1 MSFGIKVVK
10 GMRDLLPDDV
20 TAWQYLEE
28 KLKSLLIAY
37 GYQEIRMPILEQSEL
52 FKRAIG
58 EVTDIVEKEMY
69 TFVDKGGESL
79 TLRPEGTAQC
89 VRAVLENGLIHNKTQ
104 RLWYQGPMFRRE
116 NPQKGRYRQFFQL
129 GVEAFGLPGP
139 DVDVE
144 QLFMMSRLWQA
155 LGLSDKIALQLNS
168 LGTAEERSN
177 YRDALVAYF
186 KTCPELDS
194 DSQRRLETN
203 PLRILDSK
211 NPAMKDII
219 QQAPSLLDYLGID
232 SLKHFETIK
241 ALLKA
246 QNIPFEVNTRL
257 VRGLDYYTHTVYEW
271 VTTELGAQGTVCAGG
286 RYNDLVTQLGG
297 EFTPCVGFAIGI
309 DRLLMLLVD
318 HHLIPQE
325 SNVDLYLI
333 GEGERAQQNNLLLA
347 ERIRSAFPAARVLT
361 HCGGG
366 SFKSQFKRAD
376 KSGATLALIVGE
388 NELVTNTVTIKP
400 LRIRT
405 EQETVSLDNLMVSLK
420 KYLSSEENRNTKN

>member
-1 MSFGIKVVK
+1 MSLGIKLVK
-10 GMRDLLPDDV
+10 GMRDLLPDE
-20 TAWQYLEE
+20 TLAWQFLDE
-28 KLKSLLIAY
+28 KLKSLLLSY

-69 TFVDKGGESL
+69 TFIDKGGESL
-79 TLRPEGTAQC
+79 TLRPESTAQC
-89 VRAVLENGLIHNKTQ
+89 VRAVLENSLIHNKTQ

-116 NPQKGRYRQFFQL
+116 NPQKGRYRQFTQF

-139 DVDVE
+139 DVDAE
-144 QLFMMSRLWQA
+144 QLFMMARLWRQ

-168 LGTAEERSN
+168 LGTAEERAK

-186 KTCPELDS
+186 KTCHDLDS
-194 DSQRRLETN
+194 DSQRRLQTN

-219 QQAPSLLDYLGID
+219 RKAPSLLEYLGTD
-232 SLKHFETIK
+232 SLQHFETIQ
-241 ALLKA
+241 ALLTKE
-246 QNIPFEVNTRL
+246 NIPFEINSRL

-286 RYNDLVTQLGG
+286 RYNDLVTQMGG
-297 EFTPCVGFAIGI
+297 DFTPCVGFAVGV
-309 DRLLMLLVD
+309 DRLIMLLTE

-325 SNVDLYLI
+325 APVDVFLI
-333 GEGERAQQNNLLLA
+333 GEGEKAQMEIICLA
-347 ERIRSAFPAARVLT
+347 EKLREGLPSLRVLT
-361 HCGGG
+361 NCGGG

-376 KSGATLALIVGE
+376 KSGALIALIVGDK
-388 NELVTNTVTIKP
+388 EL
-400 LRIRT
+400 
-405 EQETVSLDNLMVSLK
+405 
-420 KYLSSEENRNTKN
+420 EENKVSVKFLRDRSQEQKTITLEEFIQLAPKLLSTNKN